1 MKSDAPLID
10 LATRLGA
17 LADARLAVT
26 DDLVRGR
33 WATPVVWRQP
43 VHTVYVPA
51 QLMTGDAHDPDIAR
65 TWGDAALAALEAYG
79 DAAFL
84 QSAATALAGDL
95 GVPDQ
100 DAATV
105 GALTIAKLETEPIE
119 DLRIDF
125 EDGFTQRGVP
135 LSDRDADEDARA
147 AEAADILRGWFS
159 GVRGDTT
166 TAPSFA
172 GIRFKSFDPAVR
184 DRGLRTL
191 VIVLSGLAEGGVLK
205 NLLETNP
212 RALRLTLPKVQ
223 HHSQVETFVE
233 ILRMLE
239 DRFAVPQIPFEVQV
253 ETPQAIVG
261 VDGEAEPSRILAAGQ
276 GRILSLHYG
285 TYDYSAS
292 LGVDAAEQSME
303 HPVADH
309 AKDVLQVATAAVG
322 VELSDGST
330 NRIPVGTGAEI
341 LAGWRLHHRLV
352 TRHLRRAV
360 RQGWDLHAHQ
370 LVTRHL
376 ATIAY
381 FRASWATSA
390 ERLRDYVA
398 GDATRWMDEP
408 ATAKAMAGYLLRAHA
423 CGAITDAELTT
434 TGVTPDDLRI
444 LQVTGRLQDRRKES

>member
-1 MKSDAPLID
+1 VTSANSAPD
-10 LATRLGA
+10 PGA
-17 LADARLAVT
+17 LCAALGRHADARLAAT
-26 DDLVRGR
+26 DDLVRGP
-33 WATPVVWRQP
+33 WANPVTWRQP

-51 QLMTGDAHDPDIAR
+51 HLMTGEKRDPQIAR
-65 TWGDAALAALEAYG
+65 TWGDAARAALEAYG
-79 DAAFL
+79 
-84 QSAATALAGDL
+84 SAADLALEL
-95 GVPDQ
+95 GVP
-100 DAATV
+100 ARNSATI
-105 GALTIAKLETEPIE
+105 GALTVAKLEREPVE

-135 LSDRDADEDARA
+135 LEDRDADEDARA
-147 AEAADILRGWFS
+147 TEAADILADWLDADADGGHPRH
-159 GVRGDTT
+159 
-166 TAPSFA
+166 APAFA
-172 GIRFKSFDPAVR
+172 GIRFRSFDPAVR

-191 VIVLSGLAEGGVLK
+191 VIVLSGLARRGVLNK
-205 NLLETNP
+205 VLANDP

-233 ILRMLE
+233 ILEQLE
-239 DRFAVPQIPFEVQV
+239 ETFGVPETTRIPFEVQV

-261 VDGEAEPSRILAAGQ
+261 VRGEAEPARILAAGR

-309 AKDVLQVATAAVG
+309 AKDVLQVATTAVG

-330 NRIPVGTGAEI
+330 NRIPVGSPAQI
-341 LAGWRLHHRLV
+341 LDGWRIHHRLV

-381 FRASWATSA
+381 FRASWEVSA

-398 GDATRWMDEP
+398 GDETRWMDEP
-408 ATAKAMAGYLLRAHA
+408 ATAKAMSGYLLRAHA
-423 CGAITDAELTT
+423 CGAVTDEELAT
-434 TGVTPDDLRI
+434 TGVSTEDLRT
-444 LQVTGRLQDRRKES
+444 LQVTGRL

>member
-1 MKSDAPLID
+1 
-10 LATRLGA
+10 
-17 LADARLAVT
+17 
-26 DDLVRGR
+26 
-33 WATPVVWRQP
+33 
-43 VHTVYVPA
+43 
-51 QLMTGDAHDPDIAR
+51 MTGEKRDPQIAR
-65 TWGDAALAALEAYG
+65 TWGDAARAALEAYG
-79 DAAFL
+79 
-84 QSAATALAGDL
+84 SAADLALER
-95 GVPDQ
+95 GVPARN
-100 DAATV
+100 AATV
-105 GALTIAKLETEPIE
+105 GALTVAKLEREPVE

-135 LSDRDADEDARA
+135 LEDRDADEDARA
-147 AEAADILRGWFS
+147 TEAADILADWLDADADGGHPRH
-159 GVRGDTT
+159 
-166 TAPSFA
+166 APAFA
-172 GIRFKSFDPAVR
+172 GIRFRSFDPAVR

-191 VIVLSGLAEGGVLK
+191 VIVLSRLARRGVLNK
-205 NLLETNP
+205 VLANDP

-233 ILRMLE
+233 ILEQLE
-239 DRFAVPQIPFEVQV
+239 ETFGVPETTRIPFEVQV

-261 VDGEAEPSRILAAGQ
+261 VRGEAEPARILAAGR

-309 AKDVLQVATAAVG
+309 AKDVLQVATTAVG

-330 NRIPVGTGAEI
+330 NRIPVGSPAQI
-341 LAGWRLHHRLV
+341 LDGWRIHHRLV

-381 FRASWATSA
+381 FRASWEVSA

-398 GDATRWMDEP
+398 GDETRWMDEP
-408 ATAKAMAGYLLRAHA
+408 ATAKAMSGYLLRAHA
-423 CGAITDAELTT
+423 CGAVTDEELAT
-434 TGVTPDDLRI
+434 TGVSTEDLRT
-444 LQVTGRLQDRRKES
+444 LQVTGRL

>member
-1 MKSDAPLID
+1 
-10 LATRLGA
+10 
-17 LADARLAVT
+17 
-26 DDLVRGR
+26 
-33 WATPVVWRQP
+33 
-43 VHTVYVPA
+43 
-51 QLMTGDAHDPDIAR
+51 MTGEKRDPQIAR
-65 TWGDAALAALEAYG
+65 TWGDAARAALEAYG
-79 DAAFL
+79 
-84 QSAATALAGDL
+84 SAADLALEL
-95 GVPDQ
+95 GVPARN
-100 DAATV
+100 AATV
-105 GALTIAKLETEPIE
+105 GALTVAKLEREPVE

-135 LSDRDADEDARA
+135 LEDRDADEDARA
-147 AEAADILRGWFS
+147 TEAADILADWLDADADGGHPRH
-159 GVRGDTT
+159 
-166 TAPSFA
+166 APAFA
-172 GIRFKSFDPAVR
+172 GIRFRSFDPAVR

-191 VIVLSGLAEGGVLK
+191 VIVLSRLARRGVLNK
-205 NLLETNP
+205 VLANDP

-233 ILRMLE
+233 ILEQLE
-239 DRFAVPQIPFEVQV
+239 ETFGVPETTRIPFEVQV

-261 VDGEAEPSRILAAGQ
+261 VRGEAEPARILAAGR

-292 LGVDAAEQSME
+292 LGVDATEQSME

-309 AKDVLQVATAAVG
+309 AKDVLQVATTAVG

-330 NRIPVGTGAEI
+330 NRIPVGSPAQI
-341 LAGWRLHHRLV
+341 LDGWRIHHRLV

-381 FRASWATSA
+381 FRASWEVSA

-398 GDATRWMDEP
+398 GDETRWMDEP
-408 ATAKAMAGYLLRAHA
+408 ATAKAMSGYLLRAHA
-423 CGAITDAELTT
+423 CGAVTDEELAT
-434 TGVTPDDLRI
+434 TGVSTEDLRT
-444 LQVTGRLQDRRKES
+444 LQVTGRL

>member
-1 MKSDAPLID
+1 MNSDALI
-10 LATRLGA
+10 AELGA
-17 LADARLAVT
+17 VADARLTTT
-26 DDLVRGR
+26 DALVRGP
-33 WATPVVWRQP
+33 WANPVTWRQP

-51 QLMTGDAHDPDIAR
+51 HLMTGEHRDPAIAR
-65 TWGDAALAALEAYG
+65 TWGDAALSAIADHG
-79 DAAFL
+79 DVAD
-84 QSAATALAGDL
+84 LARTL
-95 GVPDQ
+95 GVPEA

-105 GALTIAKLETEPIE
+105 GALTVAKLRREPVE

-125 EDGFTQRGVP
+125 EDGFTQRDIPADGQG
-135 LSDRDADEDARA
+135 SRDADEDARA
-147 AEAADILRGWFS
+147 LEAADILADWFS
-159 GVRGDTT
+159 TGPEGSSAGASTGASPGA
-166 TAPSFA
+166 TAPAFA
-172 GIRFKSFDPAVR
+172 GIRFKSFDPTVR

-191 VIVLSGLAEGGVLK
+191 VLVLSGLAERGVLQSV
-205 NLLETNP
+205 LTDNP

-223 HHSQVETFVE
+223 HHTQVEAFVG
-233 ILRMLE
+233 ILQRLE
-239 DRFAVPQIPFEVQV
+239 TEFGVPAGAQIPFEVQV

-261 VDGEAEPSRILAAGQ
+261 VDGEAEAARILTAGQ

-309 AKDVLQVATAAVG
+309 AKDVLQVATTAVG

-330 NRIPVGTGAEI
+330 NRIPVGSPEQI
-341 LAGWRLHHRLV
+341 LGGWRIHHRLV

-381 FRASWATSA
+381 FRASWAGSA

-398 GDATRWMDEP
+398 GDTSRWMDEP

-423 CGAITDAELTT
+423 CGAVTDDELAT
-434 TGVTPDDLRI
+434 TGVTPAELRI
-444 LQVTGRLQDRRKES
+444 LQVTGRL